1 MFLERILKVNNR
13 EYKDG
18 KFSNLNLKNDLHI
31 AMYIIEILKP
41 FFNFTESDDEL
52 KISKVNKSKDKEK
65 NKLIEFNE
73 FFYWWQFT
81 RYNQISSEEKV
92 LIDELN
98 SLQKEFI
105 KMKNNFEKISKENP
119 ENKEKLEELSKQLQN
134 CFQNLKNK
142 EQENKYKINLLSNFK
157 NTYHT
162 IESFQKLNNSIKL
175 YCLLKKN

>member
-1 MFLERILKVNNR
+1 MFLERILKVNNI

-52 KISKVNKSKDKEK
+52 KISKVNKSKDIK
-65 NKLIEFNE
+65 IIDFNE

-92 LIDELN
+92 LIEELK

-105 KMKNNFEKISKENP
+105 EMKNSFEKFSKENP

-134 CFQNLKNK
+134 NFENLKNK
-142 EQENKYKINLLSNFK
+142 EKENKYKINLLSNFK

-162 IESFQKLNNSIKL
+162 VESFQKLNNSIKL